1 MDNFLEIYIA
11 TLTSVRRNFQFKCYR
26 IFFKFPQNFSSL
38 FKAMLQVQGFCFGSP
53 LTLWTNFWISEIFFL
68 PNKQPHNIAAYDS
81 SHLFGSWFCESV
93 VCYGLSNS
101 SVHIIHISAVICQSS
116 KKLSF
121 SGFEKLS
128 TNQLDKSSSL
138 EKTCLLLV
146 HISISYWVGWWLSL
160 MIASPGQGLCVIF
173 YTPDMSIG

>member
-11 TLTSVRRNFQFKCYR
+11 TLTSVRRHLQFKCYR
-26 IFFKFPQNFSSL
+26 IFFNFLKISPASSRQCYKFKVFVMAALSL
-38 FKAMLQVQGFCFGSP
+38 YEPIYESVR
-53 LTLWTNFWISEIFFL
+53 FFL
-68 PNKQPHNIAAYDS
+68 PKKQPHNLAAYDS
-81 SHLFGSWFCESV
+81 SYLFGSWFCESA

-101 SVHIIHISAVICQSS
+101 SVHIIHVSAVICQAS

-138 EKTCLLLV
+138 EKTSLTSV
-146 HISISYWVGWWLSL
+146 HISISYWVSCCLPL

-173 YTPDMSIG
+173 YTLDMSIG